1 MSVFDEEIRRRLKDV
16 EDHFTERK
24 EAPQE
29 HPMREAITAFANTA
43 IPEKPG
49 IIYVGVRDRGEIV
62 GGDNMDSWQQKI
74 SSWAASCFPPINVI
88 PVALSIDGKNIL
100 AVVVPASPARPHF
113 AKAAYIRKGAR
124 NEMASQQE
132 IDEWIA
138 YRNSKVRI
146 ILEWKGRDITI
157 INIEPPDPPI
167 LDKRDR
173 ITSAMLGRGLGARY
187 MYSVSD
193 GQYRLVDCNNYW
205 VTVKN
210 LNTSSTETIPLTII
224 DLKMDDEKHQ
234 LTLLVIHYF

>member
-29 HPMREAITAFANTA
+29 HTMREALTAFANTA

-49 IIYVGVRDRGEIV
+49 IIYVGVRDKGEII

-74 SSWAASCFPPINVI
+74 SSWAASCFPPVNAILV
-88 PVALSIDGKNIL
+88 PFSVEGKDIL
-100 AVVVPASPARPHF
+100 AVVVRASPARPHF

-138 YRNSKVRI
+138 YRNSKVRF
-146 ILEWKGRDITI
+146 
-157 INIEPPDPPI
+157 I
-167 LDKRDR
+167 LDWKDKT
-173 ITSAMLGRGLGARY
+173 IHLQQLKEGIVGSLFDESGAYTLINCTPWFVTLHKLGTGIQKTFPLSA
-187 MYSVSD
+187 
-193 GQYRLVDCNNYW
+193 
-205 VTVKN
+205 
-210 LNTSSTETIPLTII
+210 I
-224 DLKMDDEKHQ
+224 DLKMNDEKVNE
-234 LTLLVIHYF
+234 LMLIYRPYK